1 MPPQHRLGRCDL
13 RRQRDQLGLELFSLE
28 VNMLGITSRIACTR
42 DFLLTALATAILV
55 GVSPAPSLAEE
66 CRWFGTRPFC
76 DGQCPSG
83 WRYTGRRE
91 ACTTGSRRFCCRGG
105 SGGTPPKGGLAGVCK
120 SGFCADL
127 SWEGTSNISIRLR
140 SFPRSTHRN
149 IRGANGQQVQG
160 DSATFPGRHIS
171 VQACNRRT
179 FGSSACTA
187 WVTFSH

>member
-1 MPPQHRLGRCDL
+1 MPQQHLLGWRDL
-13 RRQRDQLGLELFSLE
+13 CRQGHELGLELFSMG
-28 VNMLGITSRIACTR
+28 VSMLGITSMIACTR
-42 DFLLTALATAILV
+42 GFLLTALATAILV
-55 GVSPAPSLAEE
+55 GVSPAPSFAEE

-83 WRYTGRRE
+83 WRYTGHRE
-91 ACTTGSRRFCCRGG
+91 ACTTGSRRLCCRGG
-105 SGGTPPKGGLAGVCK
+105 SGGRPPMGGAVNLCK
-120 SGFCADL
+120 SNFCADL
-127 SWEGTSNISIRLR
+127 SWEGGSTISIRLR

-171 VQACNRRT
+171 VQACNRST